1 MKKRIIPVVFA
12 LDGYLVRS
20 EAFSWHQR
28 LGNLTAQV
36 ERYSEW
42 NLDELVY
49 IDIGATRAQQL
60 YDQTYFVNNVSKVAE
75 VCRMP
80 LTFGGGILTERHAG
94 NLFRYGADKVVI
106 STGALVNPTLVR
118 DLSRVFGSQAIC
130 VSLDITCIGERY
142 VLTSSAGRE
151 LHYDVPIHDHIKRCE
166 DYGCGEFFLN
176 AVHRDGL
183 AGGFDIQLIRDVTS
197 HTSVPVIVCGGANST
212 KHFSEAIESTSA
224 SAFAAGN
231 FFNFRELSYPI
242 LKSQLYKKYP
252 SILRSP

>member
-1 MKKRIIPVVFA
+1 MFA

-49 IDIGATRAQQL
+49 IDIGATREQKVF
-60 YDQTYFVNNVSKVAE
+60 DKTYFVNSVGRVAD

-80 LTFGGGILTERHAG
+80 LTFGGGILTESHASS
-94 NLFRYGADKVVI
+94 LFRYGADKVVI
-106 STGALVNPTLVR
+106 STGALVNPVLIR
-118 DLSRVFGSQAIC
+118 NLSRVFGSQAIC
-130 VSLDITCIGERY
+130 VSLDITQINERY
-142 VLTSSAGRE
+142 VLTSSAGRV
-151 LHYDVPIHDHIKRCE
+151 LHHDVPIHDHIKRCE
-166 DYGCGEFFLN
+166 DDGCGEFLLN

-197 HTSVPVIVCGGANST
+197 HTTVPVIACGGANSS

-242 LKSQLYKKYP
+242 LKSQLFSKYP
-252 SILRSP
+252 ALLRSP